1 MFTCPRFRP
10 AVASTL
16 GKFIHN
22 NLDTL
27 VRIPGDPKQALIAI
41 DAISAAE
48 CDRISSFR
56 LINLDD
62 GAVKIQRM
70 ISQTFT
76 ILTAI
81 LAALALTLAGVGIY
95 GVVAYLVSQR
105 TREIGVRMALGAT
118 TGDRERCRSARP
130 SAGNGGSGD
139 RNGERRGNLRGS
151 TSDTCVSG
159 LDGFPL
165 RRAALRSNYIRE
177 PDLFRDRHR
186 SACQYDSGAGL
197 SR

>member
-1 MFTCPRFRP
+1 
-10 AVASTL
+10 L

-151 TSDTCVSG
+151 TSDTV
-159 LDGFPL
+159 FPGSMDFL
-165 RRAALRSNYIRE
+165 YGVPFYDPITFASLIFFVIGIAALASMIPARRASRVDSALALRHE
-177 PDLFRDRHR
+177 
-186 SACQYDSGAGL
+186 
-197 SR
+197 